1 MNPNTDQR
9 SMRVYASDNTQYR
22 TEPNEEQTRNGVVP
36 LDSLPAAWWNWLW
49 YEIISNNNNALLSIT
64 DLRTEI
70 GNVLTNAGI
79 TASAQVTNQLA
90 QAIIIIHQRKPF
102 FDDQHNPVPGSVIS
116 SAARSSVSVDGSTGQ
131 MTVNALSDWASQDSV
146 KTVIDNLING
156 GSGSIASLEQDI
168 ADLNQKTGSLSSL
181 STTDKSNLVAAIN
194 EVDGHVDSNTTAI
207 SDETTARQNADS
219 SLSQAIS
226 DEATARQNADS
237 SLSQAISDE
246 TTARQNADSS
256 LSQAISDEATARQN
270 ADGTLANLTT
280 TTKTNLVAAINEVN
294 DKANP
299 VQYSTSEF
307 DTKKKWTNG
316 KQIYGRVLP
325 VDFGFFLNYTMA
337 TTGSIGFYP
346 QSVSGLFRGKTY
358 LIGPQGR
365 LYISTD
371 GQNFT
376 LSANIGDSNTNV
388 VSSLIV
394 FHDILIISPRGKGI
408 YISADGQTFTH
419 STEVSSAEIMSFVI
433 WNDVLYFGPTGGNYL
448 YSSVDGQNFTRI
460 TTTPGVP
467 THVLEVFNNTLYRGT
482 DGPGGIYASVDGINF
497 SKKLSLAASCFVLK
511 KIRGILYA
519 GGSSSGLY
527 MSVDGQTFT
536 QIASIPPTS
545 TISSVISFNDKVYVA
560 TYNFGFYSSTDGINF
575 TQDTSIPEGSMP
587 VKLLAVENN
596 ILYLV
601 TQSAGCYQ
609 SSVYGIASAP
619 TLSNISELLFTQLR
633 GSAGPLGLKSAHIDS
648 SNHLVVEGD
657 GTPTQAIIEYT
668 KTT

>member
-194 EVDGHVDSNTTAI
+194 EVDGHVDSNTT
-207 SDETTARQNADS
+207 
-219 SLSQAIS
+219 
-226 DEATARQNADS
+226 
-237 SLSQAISDE
+237 AISDE

-482 DGPGGIYASVDGINF
+482 DGSGGIYASVDGINF

-545 TISSVISFNDKVYVA
+545 TISSVISFKDKVYVA

-633 GSAGPLGLKSAHIDS
+633 GSAGPLGLKSAYIDS

-657 GTPTQAIIEYT
+657 GTPAQAIIEYT